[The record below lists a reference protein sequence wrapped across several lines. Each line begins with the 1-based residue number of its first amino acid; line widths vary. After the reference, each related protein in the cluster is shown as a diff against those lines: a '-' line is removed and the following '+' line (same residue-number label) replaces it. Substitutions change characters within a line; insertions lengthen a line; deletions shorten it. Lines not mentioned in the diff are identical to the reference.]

1 MRLISMAAVTL
12 GVFAVGCGGGSGSK
26 SPSGGSA
33 PNLATTVAS
42 STPANNAKA
51 VAIDQPITIRF
62 AQAID
67 PNSLSDTTVQVIP
80 VMTMTRMGM
89 RMGMAGEDVVEQVM
103 DRLAGTRTFSAS
115 AQQLT
120 FTPAEHLENGMTYRV
135 ILSGLRAQGGAALS
149 TAMINFATLVNPMT
163 KRVTYTNGV
172 VDRIHIYDIDP
183 ATGMHTEMRTYQG
196 TESPA
201 TLQSR
206 TVMMNATIPGPPQ
219 VAVSEVSFDVL
230 TNNVKSYDAPIK
242 EGTTIVAF
250 GDYVAPGQDGFWNQ
264 GDDLLES
271 YFEMAEQHGTH
282 FVMQRFAAA
291 NQTPAPW
298 SARGTAAFTARGVE
312 LTERDAMGRS
322 LRQIVYSSLGANGVI
337 DFDSVTNAPKP
348 VDDVVTQY
356 TVIERNAA
364 GQRIKSFRFGKRAGR
379 GPNPTAPIAP
389 AGPNGVLFDADDP
402 ITEYE
407 FTDRDATGH
416 ETLEIEY
423 KEAGPGT
430 GPGGTVT
437 RADWEASTSDNV
449 VDSYEVTTYVNG
461 VRVSEKEY
469 DAVDGIKDNGNDL
482 LTEETTFNPAL

>member
-1 MRLISMAAVTL
+1 MRLISMAAVAL
-12 GVFAVGCGGGSGSK
+12 GLLAVGCGGGGSNTTSGD
-26 SPSGGSA
+26 SA
-33 PNLATTVAS
+33 PNLTAWVQS

-80 VMTMTRMGM
+80 VMTMMGMGM
-89 RMGMAGEDVVEQVM
+89 RMGMSGEDSVDQVM

-135 ILSGLRAQGGAALS
+135 ILNGMRAQGGAALS
-149 TAMINFATLVNPMT
+149 TAVINFATLVNPMI
-163 KRVTYTNGV
+163 KRVTYTNGAI
-172 VDRIHIYDIDP
+172 DRIHVYDIDQ

-206 TVMMNATIPGPPQ
+206 TAMMNATILGPPQ
-219 VAVSEVSFDVL
+219 VAVSEVSYDVL
-230 TNNVKSYDAPIK
+230 TNTVKSYEAPIK
-242 EGTTIVAF
+242 EGTTTVAF
-250 GDYVAPGQDGFWNQ
+250 GDYVAPGADGFWNQ
-264 GDDLLES
+264 SDDLLES

-282 FVMQRFAAA
+282 FVMQRFAVA
-291 NQTPAPW
+291 NNTPAPW

-322 LRQIVYSSLGANGVI
+322 LRQIVYSSLGANGQI

-356 TVIERNAA
+356 TVVERNAA
-364 GQRIKSFRFGKRAGR
+364 GQRVKSTRYGRRAGR
-379 GPNPTAPIAP
+379 GPTPTAPVAP

-402 ITEYE
+402 ITELE
-407 FTDRDATGH
+407 ITTRDSTGH
-416 ETLEIEY
+416 GTLEVEY
-423 KEAGPGT
+423 DAAGVDNTWGT
-430 GPGGTVT
+430 P
-437 RADWEASTSDNV
+437 DDV
-449 VDSYEVTTYVNG
+449 VDSYEITTYTDGVRTMERSYRDGGNG
-461 VRVSEKEY
+461 VMN
-469 DAVDGIKDNGNDL
+469 NGGADDVL
-482 LTEETTFNPAL
+482 AEEATFNAAL